1 MPPAAA
7 PQAQNLLPAVIPEN
21 VTDTVETAAGSSKAS
36 GFSLANLGEIKGFV
50 DRIGGLDGILS
61 TMTKVQKVV
70 SSVTQMAPLV
80 KVLMGSFG
88 KKSATVSDDNLADD
102 GEWRPKRRRRRKPSG
117 GTGKGNSGNRRRPPK
132 RRR

>member
-1 MPPAAA
+1 MAD
-7 PQAQNLLPAVIPEN
+7 AVE
-21 VTDTVETAAGSSKAS
+21 VTSGSSKAS

-88 KKSATVSDDNLADD
+88 KKSATVSEDTLADD
-102 GEWRPKRRRRRKPSG
+102 GEWRPKRRRRRKSG
-117 GTGKGNSGNRRRPPK
+117 SGTGKGNSGNRRRPTK